1 MSSLEFGDNISD
13 YLGINETI
21 NGQKLEIN
29 SYAEVGVGFARNI
42 TDRLVVGG
50 KVKMLLGIGNLK
62 LNINQIH
69 VETPSVGS
77 SGVTS
82 KASIQVDATLE
93 NSSKLLELPEN
104 ENGDYIDEID
114 FGSFGFA
121 GYGGAIDLGISYKL
135 LDKLTL
141 SASVLDLGFIK
152 WSKSNT
158 SIARANA
165 EQTYDLLDPASQQ
178 EFINIVNS
186 GEILNYDMLQLKTE
200 EASEK
205 SRTRGLTSTMVLG
218 AEYALLNDWLV
229 VGALYTGRFAKPKTL
244 NELTFSACIRPTNAF
259 NVAASYS
266 VLQGAGK
273 TFGLALKLGPFFAGT
288 DYMFFGKNTK
298 NVNAYLGVSIPLGK
312 QKAAEIL

>member
-1 MSSLEFGDNISD
+1 M
-13 YLGINETI
+13 
-21 NGQKLEIN
+21 
-29 SYAEVGVGFARNI
+29 
-42 TDRLVVGG
+42 
-50 KVKMLLGIGNLK
+50 
-62 LNINQIH
+62 
-69 VETPSVGS
+69 
-77 SGVTS
+77 
-82 KASIQVDATLE
+82 
-93 NSSKLLELPEN
+93 
-104 ENGDYIDEID
+104 
-114 FGSFGFA
+114 
-121 GYGGAIDLGISYKL
+121 
-135 LDKLTL
+135 
-141 SASVLDLGFIK
+141 GFIK

-229 VGALYTGRFAKPKTL
+229 VGDLYTGRFAKPKTL

-266 VLQGAGK
+266 V
-273 TFGLALKLGPFFAGT
+273 LKLGPFFAGT